1 MNNEWLAYLWQQ
13 YNILGSLLALAG
25 IAAITI
31 VGKRLVFSVPAL
43 EKMRALNKEMDK
55 SRWAQEK
62 YPPMVRA
69 TQKVGMYCNLTFF
82 TLLLPFCI
90 TAWNSPVP
98 PIWEILLDTFIILMF
113 YDFFYYVSHRF
124 WFHGQG
130 AMRKIHAVH
139 HQARN
144 PTYLDAHYVHP
155 FETFVGLALYMGSI
169 VVLAALIGPFHIITI
184 ILTFLIFTQINQI
197 NHVFFDLPYF
207 PYKTVNWIVAKHHV
221 HHENMHK
228 GNYATITLFYDKLFG
243 TLD

>member
-1 MNNEWLAYLWQQ
+1 MMSNEWLMSVWNH

-31 VGKRLVFSVPAL
+31 VGKKLTFAVPVL
-43 EKMRALNKEMDK
+43 GKMRDLNKEKDK
-55 SRWAQEK
+55 PKWAQEK
-62 YPPMVRA
+62 YPPVVRA
-69 TQKVGMYCNLTFF
+69 TQKMGLYCNVTFF
-82 TLLLPFCI
+82 LLLLPFCI
-90 TAWNSPVP
+90 TFTAQ
-98 PIWEILLDTFIILMF
+98 PIWRVLLDTFIILMF
-113 YDFFYYVSHRF
+113 YDFLYYLSHRF

-130 AMRKIHAVH
+130 WMRKIHAVH

-169 VVLAALIGPFHIITI
+169 VLLAALLGPFHIATI
-184 ILTFLIFTQINQI
+184 ILTFLIFTLINQI
-197 NHVFFDLPYF
+197 NHTYVDLPYF
-207 PYKTVNWIVAKHHV
+207 PYKALNWMVAKHHV

-228 GNYATITLFYDKLFG
+228 GNYATITLFYDKIFG